1 MGIFDRF
8 SRLVR
13 SNINDLISSAEDPE
27 KMLNTLITDMNDQ
40 LIKAK
45 QQVAV
50 AIADERKLRDQ
61 FEKERQQAAEWE
73 SKAELAIRSD
83 RDDLARQA
91 LLRQQEYAERTEA
104 YFTEWQAQLA
114 QTEQLKVQLR
124 DLADKIEEAK
134 RKRNLLLAKQRRA
147 EAQRRIQQ
155 TMSSLSEKSAFEAF
169 ARMEE
174 KIETNV
180 RMIAAEATLDSEF
193 QGDKLESEFKQLARG
208 AVGSDADTRLL
219 ALKQKMGM
227 LPAAAPSADRQ
238 LGAGAGNATAR
249 PALGAGSQSSTPNG
263 APVPPMEQQQQQPP
277 AAAPA
282 KPNQTTEAE
291 LLAEFEELSHGRPK
305 G

>member
-73 SKAELAIRSD
+73 AKAELAIRSD

-104 YFTEWQAQLA
+104 YFSEWQAQLA

-174 KIETNV
+174 KI
-180 RMIAAEATLDSEF
+180 
-193 QGDKLESEFKQLARG
+193 
-208 AVGSDADTRLL
+208 
-219 ALKQKMGM
+219 
-227 LPAAAPSADRQ
+227 
-238 LGAGAGNATAR
+238 
-249 PALGAGSQSSTPNG
+249 
-263 APVPPMEQQQQQPP
+263 
-277 AAAPA
+277 
-282 KPNQTTEAE
+282 
-291 LLAEFEELSHGRPK
+291 
-305 G
+305 